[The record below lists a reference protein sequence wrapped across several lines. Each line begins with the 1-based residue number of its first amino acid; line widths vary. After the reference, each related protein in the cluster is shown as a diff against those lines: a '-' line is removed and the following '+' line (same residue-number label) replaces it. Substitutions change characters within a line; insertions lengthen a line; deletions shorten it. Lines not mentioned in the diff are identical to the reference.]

1 MQIRGAATMLAA
13 CLLTALVTGCS
24 DFSDQASPKQWSP
37 QTQVP
42 PEQGPVPQEPGDGS
56 SGDGSGG
63 SQSQQPSSVPPPQGC
78 KDFNPAVIGTCM
90 GALSAVAALPG
101 GQQPSALV
109 AERATGRVLQVSKGT
124 DPTQVAKLPVKA
136 TGGGGL
142 TGLAL
147 SPNYDEDQLIYAYVT
162 TASDNEVVRF
172 AAGQPPKPVLK
183 GIPKGSTG
191 NGGALAL
198 DHKGALVVA
207 TGDAG
212 NADAAADP
220 KSLAG
225 KVLRIGPDGKAAPG
239 NPKPNSPVLASGVH
253 TPGGVCSTLDGA
265 STYVTDRGTG
275 KDAIFRVTAGKALT
289 SPLWTWPTRPGVAGC
304 AAFSK
309 TLMIATSKAANVQS
323 LTLGNGG
330 AVTGKPQTTMA
341 GKKGFGRLSGMDI
354 ASDQYAVGGTMNKA
368 GGKPVS
374 SDDRA
379 VIILQQQAAGS
390 GKD

>member
-1 MQIRGAATMLAA
+1 MLAA
-13 CLLTALVTGCS
+13 CLLTGLVAGCS
-24 DFSDQASPKQWSP
+24 DFPDQASPKQWSP
-37 QTQVP
+37 QTQLA
-42 PEQGPVPQEPGDGS
+42 PETGPVPQEPGD
-56 SGDGSGG
+56 SGGGGGG
-63 SQSQQPSSVPPPQGC
+63 SQPQQPSSVPPPQGC

-101 GQQPSALV
+101 NGQQPSALV
-109 AERATGRVLQVSKGT
+109 AERGTGRVLQVSKGT
-124 DPTQVAKLPVKA
+124 DPTQVAKLPIQA

-147 SPNYDEDQLIYAYVT
+147 SPNYDEDQLMYAYVT

-172 AAGQPPKPVLK
+172 AAGQAPKPVLK
-183 GIPKGSTG
+183 GIPKGSSG

-198 DHKGALVVA
+198 DHKGALIVA

-212 NADAAADP
+212 DPKAAANP

-225 KVLRIGPDGKAAPG
+225 KVLRIAPSGKPAPD
-239 NPKPNSPVLASGVH
+239 NPNPSSPVLASGVH
-253 TPGGVCSTLDGA
+253 DPGGLCSTLDGD
-265 STYVTDRGTG
+265 STYVTDRAPG
-275 KDAIFRVTAGKALT
+275 KDAVFRVDAGKPLN
-289 SPLWTWPTRPGVAGC
+289 SPLWTWPARPGVAGC

-309 TLMIATSKAANVQS
+309 TLMIAASKAGNMQS
-323 LTLGNGG
+323 LTLGKGG
-330 AVTGKPQTTMA
+330 AVTGDPQTTMA

-354 ASDQYAVGGTMNKA
+354 ASDQYAVAGTMNKA